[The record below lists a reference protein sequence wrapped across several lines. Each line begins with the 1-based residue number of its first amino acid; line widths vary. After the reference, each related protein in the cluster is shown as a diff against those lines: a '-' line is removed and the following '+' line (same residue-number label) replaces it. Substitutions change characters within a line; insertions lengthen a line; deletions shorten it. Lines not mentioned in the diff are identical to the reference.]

1 MLKFLSICITIVLT
15 SFFFFPFEFVF
26 LPSANTKMI
35 MAALGLVILGSSLA
49 KKRNSVI
56 DKDFFILTVMATL
69 VSLVGIAAV
78 VINGTSD
85 FTFASYVVSMW
96 VWVSAAYMV
105 TRLMKQVHGYLS
117 LDLVCNYLIVVCTLQ
132 CVVAITMDNY
142 LPLKSFVDS
151 FLAGT
156 GFMGK
161 ALDDRI
167 YGIGAN
173 LDVAGMRFAAIL
185 CMISYLTVNTHK
197 PLSPFMLTAYLTAYL
212 IIAVIGN
219 MIGRTTIVGVGLSL
233 AYWGA
238 MTFSKE
244 YAEQSK
250 RLWKFFSVSLLVF
263 IPIIVA
269 YYNTSPS
276 IHSNI
281 RFAFEGFFSLA
292 EKGTWEVHSNEILKN
307 MVVFPDNARTW
318 LIGDGYFDNP
328 YNRDPYYIGEI
339 FHGYY
344 KQTDIGYLRFI
355 FYFGL
360 TGLITLCAFMVKCA
374 TVIIYRIPEHKLLIC
389 LVLILNFIIWFKVS
403 SDLFLIFAIFLCISK
418 EEQELYNQS
427 CIHENNETHLL
438 HSSHL

>member
-1 MLKFLSICITIVLT
+1 MLKYLGICITIIFT

-26 LPSANTKMI
+26 LSGANTKMI
-35 MAALGLVILGSSLA
+35 MAGLGLVILGCDLA
-49 KKRNSVI
+49 RKRKSVI
-56 DKDFFILTVMATL
+56 DKDFFVISLMAAL
-69 VSLVGIAAV
+69 VSLVGFIAV

-85 FTFASYVVSMW
+85 FTYASYVVSMW

-105 TRLMKQVHGYLS
+105 TRLMKQVHGSLS
-117 LDLVCNYLIVVCTLQ
+117 LDIVCNYLIVVCALQ
-132 CVVAITMDNY
+132 CVIALMMDNY

-161 ALDDRI
+161 GLGDRI

-185 CMISYLTVNTHK
+185 CMISYLTVNARK
-197 PLSPFMLTAYLTAYL
+197 SLSPFALTAYLTAYF

-250 RLWKFFSVSLLVF
+250 RLWKFFGVSLLVF
-263 IPIIVA
+263 IPIVVVT
-269 YYNTSPS
+269 YNTNPS

-281 RFAFEGFFSLA
+281 RFAFEGFFSLF
-292 EKGTWEVHSNEILKN
+292 EKGTWEVHSNGILKN
-307 MVVFPDNARTW
+307 MVVFPDNTRTW

-328 YNRDPYYIGEI
+328 YHKDPYYIGEI
-339 FHGYY
+339 FHGFY

-360 TGLITLCAFMVKCA
+360 AGLIAFSAFMIKSA
-374 TVIIYRIPEHKLLIC
+374 SVIIQRIPQHRVLIS
-389 LVLILNFIIWFKVS
+389 LMLILNFIVWFKVS
-403 SDLFLIFAIFLCISK
+403 SDLFLIFAIFLCVSK
-418 EEQELYNQS
+418 EEQEPYNQS
-427 CIHENNETHLL
+427 CHIQSHENYLL
-438 HSSHL
+438 

>member
-26 LPSANTKMI
+26 LPGANTKMI

-219 MIGRTTIVGVGLSL
+219 MIGRTTIVGVGL
-233 AYWGA
+233 
-238 MTFSKE
+238 
-244 YAEQSK
+244 
-250 RLWKFFSVSLLVF
+250 
-263 IPIIVA
+263 
-269 YYNTSPS
+269 
-276 IHSNI
+276 
-281 RFAFEGFFSLA
+281 
-292 EKGTWEVHSNEILKN
+292 
-307 MVVFPDNARTW
+307 W
-318 LIGDGYFDNP
+318 LIGA
-328 YNRDPYYIGEI
+328 
-339 FHGYY
+339 
-344 KQTDIGYLRFI
+344 Q
-355 FYFGL
+355 
-360 TGLITLCAFMVKCA
+360 
-374 TVIIYRIPEHKLLIC
+374 
-389 LVLILNFIIWFKVS
+389 
-403 SDLFLIFAIFLCISK
+403 
-418 EEQELYNQS
+418 
-427 CIHENNETHLL
+427 
-438 HSSHL
+438 